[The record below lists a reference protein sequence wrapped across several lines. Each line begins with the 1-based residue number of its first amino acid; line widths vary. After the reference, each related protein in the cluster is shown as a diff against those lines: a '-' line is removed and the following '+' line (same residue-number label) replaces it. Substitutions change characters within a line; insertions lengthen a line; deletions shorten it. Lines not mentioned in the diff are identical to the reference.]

1 MAEEPNRS
9 FEKMAQEKPVGI
21 VREIWGMLMQNKK
34 FWMIPIFIVLL
45 LFGVLLILGSTGAAP
60 FIYTLF

>member
-9 FEKMAQEKPVGI
+9 FENMAQEKSAGM